1 MTFPAGGLISGL
13 EPLSSLPSHSSTSNN
28 PTKIRTSNSQQQTGQ
43 WRHFFSS
50 KLHQMDPQL
59 QQAKGEQKE
68 GQEDNEF
75 NIRVIVVHGNAII
88 LCEC

>member
-1 MTFPAGGLISGL
+1 
-13 EPLSSLPSHSSTSNN
+13 
-28 PTKIRTSNSQQQTGQ
+28 
-43 WRHFFSS
+43 
-50 KLHQMDPQL
+50 MDPQL

-88 LCEC
+88 LCECEV